1 MAPSDQFVFDETD
14 LEIIRLLKENGR
26 ATNREIA
33 ESLGLTA
40 NTVSSRIRQM
50 EEADQLRVIAVSDF
64 AAHGHDVLIQV
75 AIEIDNRPAA
85 EAAQQIAQF
94 SEVFAAHVVNGN
106 YDIDLLVAVPDFDA
120 LKRFMLEKL
129 SKVRGIRSMTPS
141 IAVDIIKYQFGQSI
155 MGPS

>member
-1 MAPSDQFVFDETD
+1 MASANQFAFDDTD
-14 LEIIRLLKENGR
+14 LAIIQILKEDGR
-26 ATNREIA
+26 ATNRNIA
-33 ESLGLTA
+33 EKLGLTA

-50 EEADQLRVIAVSDF
+50 EDADQLRVIAVSDF

-75 AIEIDNRPAA
+75 AIEIDNRSVV
-85 EAAQQIAQF
+85 EAAQQIAEF
-94 SEVFAAHVVNGN
+94 PEVFAAHVVNGN

-141 IAVDIIKYQFGQSI
+141 IAVDILKYQFGQAI
-155 MGPS
+155 VGPN